1 MQPSSPTSPASPTRP
16 DAAPGTVR
24 RERRWLPTAAVALA
38 VAVVV
43 LGGYVTAGALAGV
56 AGSAHLVGGVI
67 TVRPAPGWE
76 LVGPPGTSSVAAR
89 FTRGS
94 ATLDVFTG
102 AAQGDA
108 RAIAEAYVEGSLDP
122 SSDALSV
129 SPATEWRAV
138 PLDGGLVGVRL
149 GYSGVFD
156 QSGVPI
162 EGEVTA
168 AVTAAGDF
176 AVFDGWAPQ
185 GQLRFALEDVRAM
198 VDGATF
204 P

>member
-1 MQPSSPTSPASPTRP
+1 MQPSSPTSPASPSRP

-24 RERRWLPTAAVALA
+24 RERRWLPTVAVALA

-43 LGGYVTAGALAGV
+43 LGGYVTAGALTGA
-56 AGSAHLVGGVI
+56 AGSAHLVGGVV
-67 TVRPAPGWE
+67 TVRPASGWE
-76 LVGPPGTSSVAAR
+76 PVGAPGTSSAAR

-102 AAQGDA
+102 TAQGDA
-108 RAIAEAYVEGSLDP
+108 RALADAYVEGSLDP
-122 SSDALSV
+122 SSSGLSV

-138 PLDGGLVGVRL
+138 PMDGGLVGVRL

-162 EGEVTA
+162 EGEITAVVTA
-168 AVTAAGDF
+168 SGAGV
-176 AVFDGWAPQ
+176 VFDGWAPQ
-185 GQLRFALEDVRAM
+185 GQLRFALEDMRAM